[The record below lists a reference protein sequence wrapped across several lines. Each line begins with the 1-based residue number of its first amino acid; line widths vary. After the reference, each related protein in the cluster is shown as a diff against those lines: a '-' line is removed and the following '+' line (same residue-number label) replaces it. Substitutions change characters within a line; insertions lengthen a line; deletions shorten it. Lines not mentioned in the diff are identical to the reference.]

1 MIKFIRRR
9 HSGLAIASLA
19 LGTTLGFAQSDPA
32 SIRPLRTAP
41 TEKFT
46 VNAGVRDWGPATIT
60 GQTILAGGPSGRA
73 GLFAVDMLRGKLKWT
88 FRPANINGSVSTPPA
103 VAGNLVIAP
112 FGSSNPG
119 AVVAV
124 SLASGK
130 EVWRGP
136 DPAVGAA
143 VATHAGL
150 AYIMSKDGSFSA
162 LEAASGR
169 EVWKVQF
176 GKRADC
182 VSWPVVRDNII
193 YLSAS
198 TGSDSYLFALDAK
211 TGQERWRYQGRDRYT
226 CLRQPVVTEDAIYGA
241 ANHHLY
247 AVNRASGTEL
257 WTPIEIR
264 RQVEGKERSVQV
276 HALVDAGAVLI
287 GTTSGY
293 LIAFDKTSGAAVWEI
308 PGKFGENSP
317 SLAVAG
323 NVLYFQGRLD
333 PKADDARGTLHAL
346 DLDTQKILWSYTR
359 KTAEPNWSFGCVT
372 PVDGGLWVDSYQAL
386 VKLQQ

>member
-1 MIKFIRRR
+1 
-9 HSGLAIASLA
+9 
-19 LGTTLGFAQSDPA
+19 
-32 SIRPLRTAP
+32 
-41 TEKFT
+41 
-46 VNAGVRDWGPATIT
+46 
-60 GQTILAGGPSGRA
+60 
-73 GLFAVDMLRGKLKWT
+73 MLRGKLKWT

-264 RQVEGKERSVQV
+264 RQVEGKERSAQV
-276 HALVDAGAVLI
+276 RALVDAGAVLI

-359 KTAEPNWSFGCVT
+359 KTAEPNWSFGYVT

>member
-264 RQVEGKERSVQV
+264 RQVEGKERSEQV

-293 LIAFDKTSGAAVWEI
+293 LIAFDTTSGAAVWEI

>member
-1 MIKFIRRR
+1 MIKLIRRR

-19 LGTTLGFAQSDPA
+19 LGTTLGFAQPDPA

-130 EVWRGP
+130 EVWGGP

-241 ANHHLY
+241 ANHRLY
-247 AVNRASGTEL
+247 AVNRAAGTEL
-257 WTPIEIR
+257 WKPIEIR

-333 PKADDARGTLHAL
+333 PKADDDRGTLHAL
-346 DLDTQKILWSYTR
+346 DLDTQKILWSFSR
-359 KTAEPNWSFGCVT
+359 KTAEPNWSFGYVT

-386 VKLQQ
+386 VKLQ